1 MYTVSPFYHPR
12 AKFLA
17 RYSITYKLEKDYN
30 ITFLRSCFRISF
42 ESKWRRIRVYIR
54 RYKKKMWKICLKTDT
69 RFVWKIL
76 RTRTRNF
83 VTKAEQSF
91 SYAKGKKRNYFK
103 KLIKLARFSL
113 FHRGIIAFRSIEI
126 QNGDV
131 CTTAADVQLRI
142 STYRLIACEHPKSG
156 DEGFSSASRI
166 CQRIGQPEIIS
177 IPISFSRQIPSDN
190 RFSDRVY
197 KNGNRDKLKIN
208 RSR

>member
-1 MYTVSPFYHPR
+1 MYTVSPLYHPR

-76 RTRTRNF
+76 RTRARNF
-83 VTKAEQSF
+83 VTKAEQIF

-103 KLIKLARFSL
+103 KLIKFARFSPSRNYRISIDRDTKRGRMHNSSRRTTTYL
-113 FHRGIIAFRSIEI
+113 YVSSHR
-126 QNGDV
+126 
-131 CTTAADVQLRI
+131 LRI
-142 STYRLIACEHPKSG
+142 S
-156 DEGFSSASRI
+156 
-166 CQRIGQPEIIS
+166 
-177 IPISFSRQIPSDN
+177 
-190 RFSDRVY
+190 
-197 KNGNRDKLKIN
+197 
-208 RSR
+208 